1 MAFPKSLAY
10 IQGFNRS
17 DRIKVVRT
25 WVLLKKSFWAWMNE
39 NALEWGAAL
48 AYYTAFS
55 IAPLLVIALTITGVF
70 YEGDSLSY
78 VHDQISGLVGANAAT
93 ATIGAIRSIR
103 SSNSGTYASVIS
115 VLMLLVGAST
125 VFGQLQNVLNRIWGV
140 QPKPGHFWQDLLK
153 QRILSFAMVIGVG
166 FVLLVSL
173 ILSALLAL
181 VTDYLS
187 HLLPGAG
194 IVWQLFDTVFSFS
207 LITFLFAAIFKIVP
221 DVDIHWRDVW
231 LGAVFT
237 AALFVIGKTAIA
249 YYLGRSGV
257 ESAYGA
263 AGSVLVLLAW
273 VYYSSQ
279 ILFFGAEFTKLHA
292 EERRASVKPIQG
304 VDAVSEQAMQRARG
318 QKPARHDKREVS

>member
-1 MAFPKSLAY
+1 M
-10 IQGFNRS
+10 
-17 DRIKVVRT
+17 RI
-25 WVLLKKSFWAWMNE
+25 WILLKKSFWAWLNE
-39 NALEWGAAL
+39 NALDWGAAL

-78 VHDQISGLVGANAAT
+78 IHAQISSLVGSNAAT
-93 ATIGAIRSIR
+93 AMTSAIRSIR
-103 SSNSGTYASVIS
+103 SSESGAVASFIS
-115 VLMLLVGAST
+115 VLVLLVGAST

-140 QPKPGHFWQDLLK
+140 QPKPGHFWQDLFK

-173 ILSALLAL
+173 ILSALLAM

-187 HLLPGAG
+187 HLLPGAVV
-194 IVWQLFDTVFSFS
+194 VWQLFDAALSFS
-207 LITFLFAAIFKIVP
+207 LIAFLFAAIFKIVP
-221 DVDIHWRDVW
+221 DVDIQWRDVW
-231 LGAVFT
+231 LGAVLT
-237 AALFVIGKTAIA
+237 AVLFVVGKTAIA

-263 AGSVLVLLAW
+263 AGSLLMMLAW

-292 EERRASVKPIQG
+292 EERRARVQPIPG
-304 VDAVSEQAMQRARG
+304 VEPVSEQAKQRSRG

>member
-1 MAFPKSLAY
+1 M
-10 IQGFNRS
+10 
-17 DRIKVVRT
+17 RT
-25 WVLLKKSFWAWMNE
+25 WTLLKKSFWAWINE

-78 VHDQISGLVGANAAT
+78 IHAQISSLVGDNAAT

-103 SSNSGTYASVIS
+103 SSNSGTFASLIS

-140 QPKPGHFWQDLLK
+140 QPKPGHFWRDLFK
-153 QRILSFAMVIGVG
+153 QRILSFAMVFGVG
-166 FVLLVSL
+166 FLLLVSL

-181 VTDYLS
+181 LTDYLS

-194 IVWQLFDTVFSFS
+194 IVWQLFDAGFSFS
-207 LITFLFAAIFKIVP
+207 LIAFLFAAIFKIVP

-231 LGAVFT
+231 LGGVLT

-279 ILFFGAEFTKLHA
+279 ILFFGAEFTKLHS
-292 EERRASVKPIQG
+292 EERRAAVRPIQG

-318 QKPARHDKREVS
+318 QKPVRHDKREVS

>member
-1 MAFPKSLAY
+1 M
-10 IQGFNRS
+10 
-17 DRIKVVRT
+17 RI
-25 WVLLKKSFWAWMNE
+25 WVLLKKSFWAWLNE

-78 VHDQISGLVGANAAT
+78 IHSQISGLVGSNAAT

-103 SSNSGTYASVIS
+103 SSDSGTFASFIS

-140 QPKPGHFWQDLLK
+140 QPKPGHFWQDLFK
-153 QRILSFAMVIGVG
+153 QRVLSFAMVIGVG
-166 FVLLVSL
+166 FIMLVSL
-173 ILSALLAL
+173 ILSAVLTM
-181 VTDYLS
+181 VTDYFS
-187 HLLPGAG
+187 RLLPGAG
-194 IVWQLFDTVFSFS
+194 VVWQLFDAAFSFA
-207 LITFLFAAIFKIVP
+207 LIVFLFAAIFKIVP

-231 LGAVFT
+231 LGAVIT
-237 AALFVIGKTAIA
+237 AALFVVGKTAIA

-292 EERRASVKPIQG
+292 EERRAMVKPIQG
-304 VDAVSEQAMQRARG
+304 VDPVSEQAKQRAQG
-318 QKPARHDKREVS
+318 QKPTRHDKREVS

>member
-1 MAFPKSLAY
+1 MV
-10 IQGFNRS
+10 
-17 DRIKVVRT
+17 RIWT
-25 WVLLKKSFWAWMNE
+25 LLKKSFWAWANE

-55 IAPLLVIALTITGVF
+55 IAPLLVIALNVAGFF

-78 VHDQISGLVGANAAT
+78 VHDQIASLVGGNAAT
-93 ATIGAIRSIR
+93 AITTAIGSIR
-103 SSNSGTYASVIS
+103 TRGGGGFASAMSI
-115 VLMLLVGAST
+115 LLLLVGAST

-140 QPKPGHFWQDLLK
+140 EPKPGHFWRDFFK
-153 QRILSFAMVIGVG
+153 QRLLSFAMVIGVS

-173 ILSALLAL
+173 ILSAVLAMI
-181 VTDYLS
+181 TDYFS
-187 HLLPGAG
+187 YLLPGAD
-194 IVWQLFDTVFSFS
+194 IFWQFLDFGLSFS
-207 LITFLFAAIFKIVP
+207 ITTFLFALIFKVVP
-221 DVDIHWRDVW
+221 DVQIGWRDVW
-231 LGAVFT
+231 LGGLVT
-237 AALFVIGKTAIA
+237 ALLFVAGKTAIG

-292 EERRASVKPIQG
+292 EEYRSRVKPLPG
-304 VDAVSEQAMQRARG
+304 AEAVSQQAKQRARG
-318 QKPARHDKREVS
+318 EKPARHDEREVS

>member
-1 MAFPKSLAY
+1 M
-10 IQGFNRS
+10 
-17 DRIKVVRT
+17 VRT
-25 WVLLKKSFWAWMNE
+25 WTLLKKSFWAWANE

-55 IAPLLVIALTITGVF
+55 IAPLLVIALTVAGFF

-78 VHDQISGLVGANAAT
+78 VHGHIASFVGENAAT
-93 ATIGAIRSIR
+93 AITSAIRSIR
-103 SSNSGTYASVIS
+103 SSGGGAFASS
-115 VLMLLVGAST
+115 VSILMLLVGAST

-140 QPKPGHFWQDLLK
+140 QPKPGHFWRDLFK
-153 QRILSFAMVIGVG
+153 QRLVSFAMVIGVS

-173 ILSALLAL
+173 ILSTVLAL
-181 VTDYLS
+181 IIDYFS
-187 HLLPGAG
+187 YLLPGAD
-194 IVWQLFDTVFSFS
+194 IFWQFLDVGLSFS
-207 LITFLFAAIFKIVP
+207 IITVVFALIFKIVP
-221 DVDIHWRDVW
+221 DVHIDWRDVW
-231 LGAVFT
+231 LGALVT
-237 AALFVIGKTAIA
+237 ALLFVAGKTAIG

-292 EERRASVKPIQG
+292 EEYRSRVKPLPG
-304 VDAVSEQAMQRARG
+304 VEAVSEQAKQRARG
-318 QKPARHDKREVS
+318 EKPAKHDEREVS

>member
-1 MAFPKSLAY
+1 
-10 IQGFNRS
+10 
-17 DRIKVVRT
+17 
-25 WVLLKKSFWAWMNE
+25 MNE